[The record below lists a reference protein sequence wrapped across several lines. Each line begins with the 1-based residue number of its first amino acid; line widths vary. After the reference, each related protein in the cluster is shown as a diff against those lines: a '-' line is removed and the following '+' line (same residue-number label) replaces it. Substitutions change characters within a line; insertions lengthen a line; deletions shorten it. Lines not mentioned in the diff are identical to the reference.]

1 MAKEASG
8 GTPRTGA
15 TRVHLVYPHGD
26 RISTPDAIGREL
38 GLRLEAAYEVVYH
51 DWDEREAIVP
61 EPGDVLLGHPH
72 PDPNTVFRLS
82 VELDGWER
90 RLMMLPFSHR
100 DLQWVAFT
108 KSIVPKCD
116 LFLAITGPYWF
127 RTVGESRCSHW
138 APKMI
143 HLDLAIDRKNY
154 PPLKTSFGVPGKRR
168 VVYIGHTV
176 GYKNTSYLSE
186 IAALVP
192 EAEFAW
198 IGNGTRTIPG
208 LTPLGQVEFD
218 SPAGRVVVSQF
229 DFMLTVGTADP
240 NPTTILEA
248 MAWGLIPICTPTS
261 GYEGIRGIPNV
272 PLDDAPAAA
281 AILRRLLHA
290 DEAELVKMQSENWQ
304 KLDEHYTWDRF
315 AAQVVGAIES
325 TDSPPLLRESLGRR
339 LEFTFYDLTS
349 PFGRAGRLASKVN
362 RRWRRLR
369 DTRTRKNGDTRR
381 AKSG

>member
-1 MAKEASG
+1 
-8 GTPRTGA
+8 
-15 TRVHLVYPHGD
+15 VYPHGN

-38 GLRLEAAYEVVYH
+38 GRRLETRYKVVYH
-51 DWDEREAIVP
+51 DWDERDAIVP

-82 VELDGWER
+82 VQLEGWER

-100 DLQWVAFT
+100 DLRWVAFT
-108 KSIVPKCD
+108 RSIVPKCD

-127 RTVGESRCSHW
+127 QTVAGSRCSHW

-143 HLDLAIDRKNY
+143 HLDLAIDRNDF
-154 PPLKTSFGVPGKRR
+154 PPLKVSFGSAGKRR

-176 GYKNTSYLSE
+176 GYKNTAYLSE

-208 LTPLGQVEFD
+208 LTPLGVVEFD
-218 SPAGRVVVSQF
+218 TEAGRDIVAGF
-229 DFMLTVGTADP
+229 DFMLTVGTADA

-261 GYEGIRGIPNV
+261 GYQDIATIPNV
-272 PLDDAPAAA
+272 PLGDAPAAA
-281 AILRRLLHA
+281 AILRRLLAA
-290 DEAELVKMQSENWQ
+290 DESELVAMQSDNWRA
-304 KLDEHYTWDRF
+304 LDEHYTWDRF
-315 AAQVVGAIES
+315 AAQVIGAIES

-349 PFGRAGRLASKVN
+349 PFGRVGRLASKVD

-369 DTRTRKNGDTRR
+369 DARTRRNGDTRT